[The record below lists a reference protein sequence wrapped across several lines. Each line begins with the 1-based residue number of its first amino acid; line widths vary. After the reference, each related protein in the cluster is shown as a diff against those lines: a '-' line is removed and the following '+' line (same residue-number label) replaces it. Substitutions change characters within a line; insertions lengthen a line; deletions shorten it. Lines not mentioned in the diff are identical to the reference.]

1 MHVAE
6 QQKKYSLINLDTG
19 EAEEAA
25 GVRTT
30 RSVIDGEE
38 TIVVQSAPAGRED
51 VASVAAPEPV
61 QQAEARA
68 EVLIEDHP
76 AETEDHAVTTV
87 TWSKPKPR
95 PEDETEGEEEVPFK
109 RMQAIIIVCLI
120 ALIVIF
126 FVYFNFLR

>member
-1 MHVAE
+1 MAD

-30 RSVIDGEE
+30 RSVVDGEE
-38 TIVVQSAPAGRED
+38 TIVVQSAPTGGED
-51 VASVAAPEPV
+51 ASNVTASEPA

-68 EVLIEDHP
+68 EAPLEDHC

-87 TWSKPKPR
+87 AWSKPKPKA
-95 PEDETEGEEEVPFK
+95 EDGTDGEEEVPFK